1 MTDFIPSHVFP
12 FILGY
17 HSQVMSF
24 SSIKRAFSLQWQRT
38 LYIMF
43 FAQLMTAVGFSSI
56 FPFLPLYVKDLG
68 STTNLSIEL
77 LAGLVFSAQA
87 ITMMIASPIWGSL
100 ADRYGRKLMVIRSS
114 FGGAVLLLLMAFVR
128 SAEELVLLRA
138 IQGLITGTLAA
149 ANALVASEVPRDR
162 TGYAMGLLQV
172 GLGTGIALG
181 PMLGGVI
188 ADAYGYAPAFYITA
202 VLLFLTGILVLVGV
216 KEEYS
221 PSDDQAERKSL
232 LVEWRGL
239 LGTSGVLVTYG
250 MRFMSSLGRMIII
263 PIIPLFIQSLMIEQ
277 SGINTFTGL
286 VIGAGSAA
294 TTLSAIY
301 LGRLGDWIGHRR
313 IVIMS
318 IFAAALLYFPQ
329 GLVTEGWQLLL
340 LFAIV
345 GIAMGGIIP
354 GISAMLSGF
363 TSPGKEGAVYGLDN
377 SIQAAARSI
386 APLLGSGVALLFG
399 FRGTFVATGL
409 LFILAGVVAVWRLP
423 KLEVEGK
430 APTHQPRIR
439 L

>member
-1 MTDFIPSHVFP
+1 MK
-12 FILGY
+12 LL
-17 HSQVMSF
+17 
-24 SSIKRAFSLQWQRT
+24 SIKDAFSKQWQRT

-43 FAQLMTAVGFSSI
+43 FAQLITAVGFSSI

-100 ADRYGRKLMVIRSS
+100 ADRYGRKLMVIRSL
-114 FGGAVLLLLMAFVR
+114 FGGAVLLFLMALVR

-181 PMLGGVI
+181 PMIGGAV
-188 ADAYGYAPAFYITA
+188 ADVYGFGPAFYITA
-202 VLLFLTGILVLVGV
+202 VLLLLAGLLVLVGV
-216 KEEYS
+216 REEFT
-221 PSDDQAERKSL
+221 PSESEGVRKNFIT
-232 LVEWRGL
+232 EWREL
-239 LGTSGVLVTYG
+239 LDTSGVVITYG
-250 MRFMSSLGRMIII
+250 MRFMSSLGRMMII
-263 PIIPLFIQSLMIEQ
+263 PIIPLFIQALMIEQ

-286 VIGAGSAA
+286 VIGVGSAT
-294 TTLSAIY
+294 TTLSAVY
-301 LGRLGDWIGHRR
+301 LGRLGDRIGHRR
-313 IVIMS
+313 IVILS
-318 IFAAALLYFPQ
+318 TFAAALLYFPQ
-329 GLVTEGWQLLL
+329 SLVTEGWQLLL
-340 LFAIV
+340 LFAAV
-345 GIAMGGIIP
+345 GVAMGGIIP

-377 SIQAAARSI
+377 SIQAGARSI

-399 FRGTFVATGL
+399 FRGTFIATGL
-409 LFILAGVVAVWRLP
+409 VFILGGVIAAWRLP
-423 KLEVEGK
+423 ALKVEPK
-430 APTHQPRIR
+430 VPPPRPR
-439 L
+439 LRQW